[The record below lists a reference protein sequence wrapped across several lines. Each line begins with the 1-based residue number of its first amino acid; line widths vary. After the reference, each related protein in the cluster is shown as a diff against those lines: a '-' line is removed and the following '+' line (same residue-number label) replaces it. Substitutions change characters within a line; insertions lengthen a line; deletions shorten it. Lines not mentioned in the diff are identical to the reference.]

1 MGQPAVTNLGDAGVD
16 VGVLVED
23 LPDDEVG
30 QKPRCPPRM
39 GGGTRHDRIA
49 PDVAIA
55 GEIRWLVEKAVE
67 EDRQMGVVHDIP
79 KRRQSGW
86 SIGLPSG
93 KSGQT
98 AATHGSFFNRFTS
111 LTAHSTSAPGTR
123 TILLRRLRYGWQ

>member
-30 QKPRCPPRM
+30 KETCCPPRM
-39 GGGTRHDRIA
+39 GGGARHDRIA

-55 GEIRWLVEKAVE
+55 REIRRLVEEAME

-79 KRRQSGW
+79 KRRQVW
-86 SIGLPSG
+86 MV
-93 KSGQT
+93 
-98 AATHGSFFNRFTS
+98 NRFA
-111 LTAHSTSAPGTR
+111 LG
-123 TILLRRLRYGWQ
+123 